1 VDVYDDDDITISLA
15 SARGTDTDP
24 DTAGIQVREGSTVL
38 LLATLSHAAEGGIT
52 FHYTARI
59 ATQANEEGQAD
70 NSGTMGLGTA
80 ADADFYPRGERV
92 PINMVHSSTRAIAG
106 QMDADI
112 RIEIKAD
119 RLAEDDETL
128 TVTLTSEDFPSRL
141 RGPFGRGN
149 VSVDLI
155 IVENSAAAHS
165 LSLSGPASLDEGDAA
180 QTYTITR
187 NGPAIPDGTALSVIW
202 GFQNG
207 AGENAVAAADFTG
220 GLPAG
225 GTLSFS
231 GSETSKTFTIDPA
244 QDALAEGGA
253 VDLVGAAPLPLL
265 ALALY
270 AFYLAANRL
279 ADPGEA
285 HVLSRRLD
293 RVFSG
298 PPLLLSLLMAAL
310 LATALLLALHTLRE
324 QGAAESLAAKFLE
337 RGVIPPLTLFLF
349 CWGLLMILN
358 KFFALWW
365 ERRTFAGVRPGSVLL
380 ASFQQLQNEHSA
392 HGLDYFLDLLWKKST
407 DFYTLPR
414 YINWAIPI
422 LGFIG
427 TVLGISLAAEG
438 IQSIIGA
445 QGGLAQMSADLGKAI
460 SPLGIA
466 FDTTLIALSL
476 SVALVLIQTALQRWE
491 DNVLIDV
498 EHRLRVMEEAAGGAS
513 PA

>member
-1 VDVYDDDDITISLA
+1 MSGTEQSVPGAEDAASHAPAPATGGADTPRAALQQRLSHSAQAASLHLQNAARQAQLVWRRALRAWRRALQAWQQWPARQAWQAWRARRAQRRAAQRAARSPGATPRASRASLA
-15 SARGTDTDP
+15 VALAGALLFPAAFAGVAFAAGRPLQGEVLAGVLVAALPLAAWRFGGSRGVRP
-24 DTAGIQVREGSTVL
+24 LSQALALLFLAAVVIIAAG
-38 LLATLSHAAEGGIT
+38 
-52 FHYTARI
+52 
-59 ATQANEEGQAD
+59 
-70 NSGTMGLGTA
+70 
-80 ADADFYPRGERV
+80 
-92 PINMVHSSTRAIAG
+92 
-106 QMDADI
+106 
-112 RIEIKAD
+112 
-119 RLAEDDETL
+119 RLA
-128 TVTLTSEDFPSRL
+128 P
-141 RGPFGRGN
+141 
-149 VSVDLI
+149 
-155 IVENSAAAHS
+155 
-165 LSLSGPASLDEGDAA
+165 
-180 QTYTITR
+180 
-187 NGPAIPDGTALSVIW
+187 
-202 GFQNG
+202 
-207 AGENAVAAADFTG
+207 
-220 GLPAG
+220 
-225 GTLSFS
+225 
-231 GSETSKTFTIDPA
+231 
-244 QDALAEGGA
+244 ALAEGGA

>member
-1 VDVYDDDDITISLA
+1 MSGTEQSVPGAEDAASHAPAPATGGADTPPAAPLQQRLSHSAQAASLHLQNAARQAQLVWRRALRAWRRALQAWQQWPARQAWQAWRARRAQRRAAQRAARSPGATPRASRASLA
-15 SARGTDTDP
+15 VALAGALLFPAAFAGVAFAAGRPLQGEVLAGVLVAALPLAAWRFGGSRGVRP
-24 DTAGIQVREGSTVL
+24 LSQALALLFLAAVVIIAAG
-38 LLATLSHAAEGGIT
+38 
-52 FHYTARI
+52 
-59 ATQANEEGQAD
+59 
-70 NSGTMGLGTA
+70 
-80 ADADFYPRGERV
+80 
-92 PINMVHSSTRAIAG
+92 
-106 QMDADI
+106 
-112 RIEIKAD
+112 
-119 RLAEDDETL
+119 RLA
-128 TVTLTSEDFPSRL
+128 P
-141 RGPFGRGN
+141 
-149 VSVDLI
+149 
-155 IVENSAAAHS
+155 
-165 LSLSGPASLDEGDAA
+165 
-180 QTYTITR
+180 
-187 NGPAIPDGTALSVIW
+187 
-202 GFQNG
+202 
-207 AGENAVAAADFTG
+207 
-220 GLPAG
+220 
-225 GTLSFS
+225 
-231 GSETSKTFTIDPA
+231 
-244 QDALAEGGA
+244 ALAEGGA

>member
-1 VDVYDDDDITISLA
+1 MNGSHPAPGAEDASRAPAMGGAERSAAPLQQRIARSAQAAALRLRQAALQAWRQVLRAAQQILQAARQALQAWQQWPAQQAWQAWRERLA
-15 SARGTDTDP
+15 QQRDARRAAQSARGGASFLARP
-24 DTAGIQVREGSTVL
+24 GLAVVAAGVL
-38 LLATLSHAAEGGIT
+38 LFPATFAGLA
-52 FHYTARI
+52 F
-59 ATQANEEGQAD
+59 ATGRPLQ
-70 NSGTMGLGTA
+70 
-80 ADADFYPRGERV
+80 GEV
-92 PINMVHSSTRAIAG
+92 LAG
-106 QMDADI
+106 A
-112 RIEIKAD
+112 
-119 RLAEDDETL
+119 L
-128 TVTLTSEDFPSRL
+128 
-141 RGPFGRGN
+141 
-149 VSVDLI
+149 
-155 IVENSAAAHS
+155 AAAA
-165 LSLSGPASLDEGDAA
+165 P
-180 QTYTITR
+180 
-187 NGPAIPDGTALSVIW
+187 
-202 GFQNG
+202 
-207 AGENAVAAADFTG
+207 VAAWRFFGLTG
-220 GLPAG
+220 LRLLSQGFSLLGLALVTGVSTMRFAP
-225 GTLSFS
+225 
-231 GSETSKTFTIDPA
+231 
-244 QDALAEGGA
+244 ALAEGGA

-310 LATALLLALHTLRE
+310 LAIALLLALHTLRE
-324 QGAAESLAAKFLE
+324 QGAAETIAARFLE

-365 ERRTFAGVRPGSVLL
+365 ERRAFAKVRTGSVLL

-491 DNVLIDV
+491 DNVIIDV
-498 EHRLRVMEEAAGGAS
+498 EHRLRVMEESAGAT

>member
-1 VDVYDDDDITISLA
+1 MSGTEQSVPGAEDAASHAPAPATGGADTPRAPLQQRLSHSAQAASLHLQNAARQAQLVWRRALRAWRRALQAWQQWPARQAWQAWRARRAQWRAAQRAARSPGATPRASRASLA
-15 SARGTDTDP
+15 VALAGALLFPAAFAGVAFAAGRPLQGEVLAGVLVAALPLAAWRFGGSRGVRP
-24 DTAGIQVREGSTVL
+24 LSQALALLFLAAVVIIAAG
-38 LLATLSHAAEGGIT
+38 
-52 FHYTARI
+52 
-59 ATQANEEGQAD
+59 
-70 NSGTMGLGTA
+70 
-80 ADADFYPRGERV
+80 
-92 PINMVHSSTRAIAG
+92 
-106 QMDADI
+106 
-112 RIEIKAD
+112 
-119 RLAEDDETL
+119 RLA
-128 TVTLTSEDFPSRL
+128 P
-141 RGPFGRGN
+141 
-149 VSVDLI
+149 
-155 IVENSAAAHS
+155 
-165 LSLSGPASLDEGDAA
+165 
-180 QTYTITR
+180 
-187 NGPAIPDGTALSVIW
+187 
-202 GFQNG
+202 
-207 AGENAVAAADFTG
+207 
-220 GLPAG
+220 
-225 GTLSFS
+225 
-231 GSETSKTFTIDPA
+231 
-244 QDALAEGGA
+244 ALAEGGA

>member
-1 VDVYDDDDITISLA
+1 MNGTERAPGAEDASPSHTPATGGDAPRAAAPPRLA
-15 SARGTDTDP
+15 RSAQTAALRLQSAAQRAWRRARQALQAWRWAWQARQAWQRALQAWQQWPARQAWQAWRARRAQRRAERRAAQSARGAP
-24 DTAGIQVREGSTVL
+24 RLSRAGLAVALAGALLFPATGAGLVFALGRPLQDG
-38 LLATLSHAAEGGIT
+38 LLAGLLAAAAQVAAWRFGGLRGARRLSQTLALLGLALVAGAA
-52 FHYTARI
+52 A
-59 ATQANEEGQAD
+59 Q
-70 NSGTMGLGTA
+70 
-80 ADADFYPRGERV
+80 
-92 PINMVHSSTRAIAG
+92 
-106 QMDADI
+106 
-112 RIEIKAD
+112 
-119 RLAEDDETL
+119 RLA
-128 TVTLTSEDFPSRL
+128 P
-141 RGPFGRGN
+141 
-149 VSVDLI
+149 
-155 IVENSAAAHS
+155 
-165 LSLSGPASLDEGDAA
+165 
-180 QTYTITR
+180 
-187 NGPAIPDGTALSVIW
+187 
-202 GFQNG
+202 
-207 AGENAVAAADFTG
+207 
-220 GLPAG
+220 
-225 GTLSFS
+225 
-231 GSETSKTFTIDPA
+231 
-244 QDALAEGGA
+244 ALAEGGA

-324 QGAAESLAAKFLE
+324 QGAGETLAAKFLE
-337 RGVIPPLTLFLF
+337 RGVIPPLTLLLF

-365 ERRTFAGVRPGSVLL
+365 ERRTFAGARPGSVLL

-498 EHRLRVMEEAAGGAS
+498 EHRLRVMEESAGGVS

>member
-1 VDVYDDDDITISLA
+1 MSGTEQSVPGAEDAASHAPAPATGGADTPRAALQQRISHSAQAASLHLQNAARQIQLVWRRALRAWRRALQAWQQWPARQAWQAWRARRAQRRAAQRAARSPGATPRASRASLA
-15 SARGTDTDP
+15 VALAGALLFPAAFAGVAFAAGRPLQGEVLAGVLVAALPLAAWRFGGSRGVRP
-24 DTAGIQVREGSTVL
+24 LSQALALLFLAAVVIIAAG
-38 LLATLSHAAEGGIT
+38 
-52 FHYTARI
+52 
-59 ATQANEEGQAD
+59 
-70 NSGTMGLGTA
+70 
-80 ADADFYPRGERV
+80 
-92 PINMVHSSTRAIAG
+92 
-106 QMDADI
+106 
-112 RIEIKAD
+112 
-119 RLAEDDETL
+119 RLA
-128 TVTLTSEDFPSRL
+128 P
-141 RGPFGRGN
+141 
-149 VSVDLI
+149 
-155 IVENSAAAHS
+155 
-165 LSLSGPASLDEGDAA
+165 
-180 QTYTITR
+180 
-187 NGPAIPDGTALSVIW
+187 
-202 GFQNG
+202 
-207 AGENAVAAADFTG
+207 
-220 GLPAG
+220 
-225 GTLSFS
+225 
-231 GSETSKTFTIDPA
+231 
-244 QDALAEGGA
+244 ALAEGGA

>member
-1 VDVYDDDDITISLA
+1 
-15 SARGTDTDP
+15 
-24 DTAGIQVREGSTVL
+24 
-38 LLATLSHAAEGGIT
+38 
-52 FHYTARI
+52 
-59 ATQANEEGQAD
+59 
-70 NSGTMGLGTA
+70 
-80 ADADFYPRGERV
+80 
-92 PINMVHSSTRAIAG
+92 
-106 QMDADI
+106 
-112 RIEIKAD
+112 
-119 RLAEDDETL
+119 
-128 TVTLTSEDFPSRL
+128 
-141 RGPFGRGN
+141 
-149 VSVDLI
+149 
-155 IVENSAAAHS
+155 
-165 LSLSGPASLDEGDAA
+165 
-180 QTYTITR
+180 
-187 NGPAIPDGTALSVIW
+187 
-202 GFQNG
+202 
-207 AGENAVAAADFTG
+207 
-220 GLPAG
+220 
-225 GTLSFS
+225 
-231 GSETSKTFTIDPA
+231 
-244 QDALAEGGA
+244 
-253 VDLVGAAPLPLL
+253 
-265 ALALY
+265 
-270 AFYLAANRL
+270 
-279 ADPGEA
+279 
-285 HVLSRRLD
+285 
-293 RVFSG
+293 
-298 PPLLLSLLMAAL
+298 MAAL